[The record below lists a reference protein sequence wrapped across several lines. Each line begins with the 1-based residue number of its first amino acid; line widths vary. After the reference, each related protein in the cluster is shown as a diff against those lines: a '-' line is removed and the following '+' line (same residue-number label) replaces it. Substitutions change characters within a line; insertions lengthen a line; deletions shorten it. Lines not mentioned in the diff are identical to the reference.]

1 MRRTTATVLPGGVV
15 LFLLSGCGC
24 GDREFTRDLVI
35 IDHRGDD
42 SHYAHPI
49 EVDTSQL
56 GPDAVRSR
64 KDGNASWM
72 CYEPHTV
79 IDLRSTVPIK
89 VLIVPA
95 SQPSNVISGAARP
108 AG

>member
-1 MRRTTATVLPGGVV
+1 MVTAVVGVV

-24 GDREFTRDLVI
+24 GDGRFSRELVI

-56 GPDAVRSR
+56 GPDAVESC

-72 CYEPHTV
+72 CYEPQTV
-79 IDLRSTVPIK
+79 MHISPKVPIK

-95 SQPSNVISGAARP
+95 SQPSSTNTKAARA